1 MDQDERKKAPE
12 LKKLWIDIGASDRAA
27 AEDVVAIGDAGGR
40 AHGLE
45 RLQGNAVAANSFD
58 DRVGAYIIAETFHSL
73 ASGPVTA
80 AVFAASSVQEEIGL
94 RGAKASAYGIDA
106 SIGIAVEVTWTSDHP
121 QAAKTEL
128 GDLRVGRGPVITR
141 GANANPRVVQ
151 RLILAAEAE
160 GAPYQIEAE
169 PGGTG
174 TDGNVMQLTRSGM
187 ATGILSVPT
196 RYLHTSSEVLSLDDV
211 DAAVK
216 ILTRFVRDL
225 DESADMTP

>member
-1 MDQDERKKAPE
+1 
-12 LKKLWIDIGASDRAA
+12 
-27 AEDVVAIGDAGGR
+27 
-40 AHGLE
+40 
-45 RLQGNAVAANSFD
+45 
-58 DRVGAYIIAETFHSL
+58 
-73 ASGPVTA
+73 VTA